1 MNLFGDDHSG
11 DGRIANRSEVRVAVE
26 NMGPIAKGDIDLRP
40 LTVFVGPSNTGKT
53 YFAMLIYA
61 MHRVF
66 SGFPRFPA
74 LSGYLYAMD
83 RVRVV
88 LEEEYQ
94 TVVRKLKDDQRPF
107 CFSDMPE
114 NVRAAARDA
123 LDAPGF
129 LAADLGSELERCFD
143 VERTSSLIR
152 ASSEQ
157 AGAKFSLRV
166 GDSEQKGWS
175 FRVAVF
181 GSGTDSR
188 GHIGD
193 VVLLRDKISELDPAY
208 AARFGPIR
216 NFPLGRGRG
225 GGDQAALAVI
235 EFFEMVNYSM
245 PETQSRVHYFPADRS
260 GVMHSHRV
268 IASSLIKRSTRGG
281 LERFPELPTLPGVMA
296 DFIEQLVL
304 HDEPAPRRRPWRR
317 YGVRREPTE
326 YMDSIADLLERE
338 TLGGRI
344 QTVRGAVGGYP
355 EFVYCPEGTKQQI
368 RLSRASSMVSEL
380 ASLVLFMRS
389 AVGRGDTVIIEEPEA
404 HLHPAAQTEMARALT
419 RLVRGGVRVIVTTH
433 SDWLLKVISNAMREG
448 ELAARA
454 DETLPAHALRPGD
467 VGVWLFANAGKG
479 GGSSIREIPFDLVEG
494 VEPADYEKVA
504 EELYNRSAD
513 LQNRLEE
520 ETVRRNR
527 RP

>member
-1 MNLFGDDHSG
+1 MNSLGDDNSR
-11 DGRIANRSEVRVAVE
+11 DGRISDRSEVRIAVE
-26 NMGPIAKGDIDLRP
+26 NLGPIREGAIDLRP

-53 YFAMLIYA
+53 YFAMSIYA

-66 SGFPRFPA
+66 NGFPRFPA
-74 LSGYLYAMD
+74 MSDYLYSVDGD
-83 RVRVV
+83 RPIPDDEYRMV
-88 LEEEYQ
+88 LK
-94 TVVRKLKDDQRPF
+94 KLRDDRRPF
-107 CFSDMPE
+107 HFSDMPE
-114 NVRAAARDA
+114 GVRTAARDA

-143 VERTSSLIR
+143 VERISSLIR

-175 FRVAVF
+175 FRMAVF
-181 GSGTDSR
+181 GSAIDSS

-208 AARFGPIR
+208 TARLGPI
-216 NFPLGRGRG
+216 GRGRG

-245 PETQSRVHYFPADRS
+245 PETRSRVHYFPADRG
-260 GVMHSHRV
+260 GVIRSHRV

-304 HDEPAPRRRPWRR
+304 HDEPESGRRPRRR
-317 YGVRREPTE
+317 YGLHRGPTE
-326 YMDSIADLLERE
+326 YMDDIADVLERE
-338 TLGGRI
+338 ILGGRMR
-344 QTVRGAVGGYP
+344 TVRLVAGGYP
-355 EFVYCPEGTKQQI
+355 EFVYCPEGTEQKI

-380 ASLVLFMRS
+380 ASLVLLMRS
-389 AVGRGDTVIIEEPEA
+389 VVGRGDTVIIDEPEA
-404 HLHPAAQTEMARALT
+404 HLHPAAQTEMAKALT
-419 RLVRGGVRVIVTTH
+419 RLVRAGVRVIVTTH
-433 SDWLLKVISNAMREG
+433 SDWLLQEIANAMREG
-448 ELAARA
+448 ELAERA
-454 DETLPAHALRPGD
+454 GETLPAHALRPGD
-467 VGVWLFANAGKG
+467 VGVWLFATAGKG
-479 GGSSIREIPFDLVEG
+479 GGSSVREIPFDRIEG

-504 EELYNRSAD
+504 AELYNRSAD
-513 LQNRLEE
+513 LQNRLEQKPP
-520 ETVRRNR
+520 RRSR
-527 RP
+527 RS